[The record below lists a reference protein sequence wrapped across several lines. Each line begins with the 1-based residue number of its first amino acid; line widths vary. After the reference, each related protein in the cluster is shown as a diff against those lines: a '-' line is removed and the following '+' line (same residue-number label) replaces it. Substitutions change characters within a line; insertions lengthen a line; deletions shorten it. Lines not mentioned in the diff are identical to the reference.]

1 MRHKKFKIS
10 VLIFLG
16 LGLTVLRAQEAIP
29 TTGGNASGSGGTVSY
44 SIGQVV
50 SSTYTGATGAVF
62 QGVQQPFEI
71 LVVTGIEQANGIT
84 LQCSAFPNPT
94 TDFLYLKVDGA
105 AALITESM
113 SYQLCDIQGK
123 LLESKNLQETDA
135 SISME
140 KLTPAIYFLSIIA
153 DQKVV
158 KTFKIIKN

>member
-1 MRHKKFKIS
+1 MKNKRLKLS
-10 VLIFLG
+10 VLLLLG
-16 LGLTVLRAQEAIP
+16 LGLNGLQAQEVIP
-29 TTGGNASGSGGTVSY
+29 ATGGNASGSGGSVSY

-50 SSTYTGATGAVF
+50 YNTYTGASGTAS

-94 TDFLYLKVDGA
+94 TDFLFLKIDSSTP
-105 AALITESM
+105 LNIQSM

-123 LLESKNLQETDA
+123 LLESKNLKGPDA
-135 SISME
+135 TISME
-140 KLTPAIYFLSIIA
+140 KLTPAVYFLSVTEEK
-153 DQKVV
+153 KVV

>member
-1 MRHKKFKIS
+1 MKNKRLKLS
-10 VLIFLG
+10 VLLLLELG
-16 LGLTVLRAQEAIP
+16 LNGLQAQEVIP
-29 TTGGNASGSGGTVSY
+29 ATGGNASGSGGSVSY

-50 SSTYTGATGAVF
+50 YNTYTGASGTAS

-94 TDFLYLKVDGA
+94 TDFLFLKIDSSTP
-105 AALITESM
+105 LNIQSM

-123 LLESKNLQETDA
+123 LLESKNLKGPDA
-135 SISME
+135 TISME
-140 KLTPAIYFLSIIA
+140 KLTPAVYFLSVTA
-153 DQKVV
+153 EKKVV